1 MFVLVCLQTGK
12 VPNLADANL
21 ILKLKMKVFWWF
33 TTTDTYRLPWK
44 MQNKNIFIQAH
55 QDTSWPPDLII
66 PNVFSTCSS
75 RCLLGIHKLSGSPQ
89 NCQQAQSGQKSQNR
103 EKKMEFARPGDSH
116 YFVGVSYI
124 YILSVF
130 FPHRMHACVIL
141 PWIVCQCRFFCF
153 LHLLLDLCLW
163 EPLTTLNLPGE
174 CGSPRTCLK
183 HFKKNDKNK

>member
-1 MFVLVCLQTGK
+1 MFVLVCLETGK
-12 VPNLADANL
+12 VHNLADLQIYANL

-44 MQNKNIFIQAH
+44 MSNKNIFIQAH

-89 NCQQAQSGQKSQNR
+89 NCQQAQSGQKSQNQE
-103 EKKMEFARPGDSH
+103 EKKWNLHVLGTRIILLECHIF
-116 YFVGVSYI
+116 I
-124 YILSVF
+124 YCLFFFRSNACMCDPSLVCLS
-130 FPHRMHACVIL
+130 MS
-141 PWIVCQCRFFCF
+141 FFCF
-153 LHLLLDLCLW
+153 LHLLLELCLW

-183 HFKKNDKNK
+183 HFKKW